1 MGQKATVKN
10 NIGNAGFDYSNEW
23 YLLPHDPEDKFLG
36 SLCTGRVLHD
46 KSAFR
51 KRKDTNLK
59 SRIRVTNH
67 ANICNE
73 LSEPYIYPVKL
84 AIGTRVERMD
94 EHIWYAAKVELLE
107 PINFWEIFSNC
118 GDVFT
123 GTINL
128 SGQPYLPQGL
138 KFPAVLKGDLIF
150 NYNVLPSVI
159 KLPEE
164 IEGELIIQFCSIPP
178 TWEFPRKAK
187 KISLTGSSFYQNINF
202 LKTDYSTISI
212 QGCHHGP
219 DVIFPR
225 EFPGQI
231 QLEDETLSPGFKLP
245 DTVGI
250 LSLSN
255 VRFET
260 GATLPR
266 TVLGKLVMHD
276 IKDFNKISMPDFCD
290 KIAIAECKLPMN
302 LLSSVKNL
310 KEIEFIQC
318 KLPDNFDITDLKIGK
333 LSFVSMDIPKR
344 LKLAPNFTGLL
355 KFEDVTFP
363 VGFKLPETLNGR
375 LEILYST
382 MKGPVRLPEDK
393 GYEIVMIE
401 GDDMTNLAAPE
412 WVKKKIVFVKS
423 NRCDDDLPF

>member
-1 MGQKATVKN
+1 MVQKATVKN
-10 NIGNAGFDYSNEW
+10 NIGKPDFDYSKIW
-23 YLLPHDPEDKFLG
+23 YLLPHDPEDSFFGPLH
-36 SLCTGRVLHD
+36 SGRVLHD

-51 KRKDTNLK
+51 KREDNCLE
-59 SRIRVTNH
+59 SHIRITDQE
-67 ANICNE
+67 NICRE
-73 LSEPYIYPVKL
+73 LSEPYVYPVKL
-84 AIGTRVERMD
+84 KTGARVEPIN
-94 EHIWYAAKVELLE
+94 EHSWYAAKVELLE
-107 PINFWEIFSNC
+107 PLNFQEIFLQS

-138 KFPAVLKGDLIF
+138 KFPAVLKGDLVF
-150 NYNVLPSVI
+150 NYNVLPSII

-164 IEGELIIQFCSIPP
+164 IEGELIIQFCNIPP

-231 QLEDETLSPGFKLP
+231 QLEDETLLPGFKLP
-245 DTVGI
+245 DIVGN

-255 VRFET
+255 VKFET

-266 TVLGKLVMHD
+266 KVSGKLVMHD
-276 IKDFNKISMPDFCD
+276 IKDFSKISMPDFCD
-290 KIAIAECKLPMN
+290 KIAVAECKLPMN